1 MRIASVEISNVK
13 GIRSAA
19 FPLGSVTVIRGANGT
34 GKTSILDAI
43 SAVFAGGHDPD
54 LIRQGADKA
63 VVVLT
68 LDDGT
73 TIRKVITPKNSTLD
87 ITTAQGLK
95 VTKPAAW
102 VAQLASGFQFDPI
115 AFLEADT
122 KKRTQFLLEAMPISF
137 TPVELK
143 TITGADF
150 ARPIDLDAF
159 AALRQGVYD
168 KRRDANVVQRDIA
181 ATLNTLRENLPEGD
195 DQDWPGIVATHRQK
209 QADLRSELKN
219 VTDIIELQLRER
231 RAEYGAGAEAASNIV
246 RETCMAA
253 IREAE
258 RVRDAALATIRESTH
273 ASMEAAS
280 AEAAAAIAEQTSEIN
295 AELQTVS
302 AELATAE
309 ERQKAQAKAD
319 GLRKQI
325 AEYGKRSE
333 GKILEAQLCDDQLKA
348 LDALKVAKLSESGIP
363 GLEIV
368 NGAIQV
374 DGIPLDS
381 LNTQR
386 QYVVAF
392 QVATLKGGDLGF
404 LVCDRAESLVGADWD
419 AFKAAAAESGYQVV
433 FARAEAGEPL
443 ALDVDG
449 EMVAV
454 GAKRSK

>member
-1 MRIASVEISNVK
+1 MRIASVSIENVK

-19 FPLGSVTVIRGANGT
+19 FPLGSVTVIKGANGT
-34 GKTSILDAI
+34 GKTSIVDAI
-43 SAVFAGGHDPD
+43 SSVFAGGHDPD

-115 AFLEADT
+115 AFLEADS

-137 TPVELK
+137 HPAELK
-143 TITGADF
+143 AITGTDF
-150 ARPIDLDAF
+150 ARPIDLEAF
-159 AALRQGVYD
+159 AALRQGIYD
-168 KRRDANVVQRDIA
+168 RRRDANVIQRNIG
-181 ATLNTLRENLPEGD
+181 ATLTTLRENLPDGD
-195 DQDWPGIVATHRQK
+195 DQDWPGIVAERRQK
-209 QADLRSELKN
+209 QADLRAELKT
-219 VTDIIELQLRER
+219 VSDAIAMQARER
-231 RAEYGAGAEAASNIV
+231 KALASAEYDSAVSKAKEECAEKIRQAEAA
-246 RETCMAA
+246 RDA
-253 IREAE
+253 IINESLAKIHKECSSIDAEAQKAEAE
-258 RVRDAALATIRESTH
+258 QA
-273 ASMEAAS
+273 
-280 AEAAAAIAEQTSEIN
+280 SEIN

-309 ERQKAQAKAD
+309 ERQKAQAKAE
-319 GLRKQI
+319 GLRRQI
-325 AEYGKRSE
+325 ADYAKQSDGKLMES
-333 GKILEAQLCDDQLKA
+333 LQCDEQLKQ

-368 NGAIQV
+368 NGEIQV

-419 AFKAAAAESGYQVV
+419 AFREAAAESGYQVV

-443 ALDVDG
+443 GLDVDG
-449 EMVAV
+449 ELVAV
-454 GAKRSK
+454 GTKGRK

>member
-34 GKTSILDAI
+34 GKTSIVDAI
-43 SAVFAGGHDPD
+43 SSVFAGGHDPD
-54 LIRQGADKA
+54 LIRLGADKA

-73 TIRKVITPKNSTLD
+73 TIKKTITAKNSTLD

-115 AFLEADT
+115 AFLEADS
-122 KKRTQFLLEAMPISF
+122 KKRAQFLLEAMPISF
-137 TPVELK
+137 HPAELK
-143 TITGADF
+143 GITGADF
-150 ARPIDLDAF
+150 ARPIDLEAF
-159 AALRQGVYD
+159 AALRQGIYD
-168 KRRDANVVQRDIA
+168 KRRDANVVQRDIG

-209 QADLRSELKN
+209 QADLRAELKR
-219 VTDIIELQLRER
+219 VEGDVEKD
-231 RAEYGAGAEAASNIV
+231 AE
-246 RETCMAA
+246 
-253 IREAE
+253 
-258 RVRDAALATIRESTH
+258 AALATAARVRD
-273 ASMEAAS
+273 EAI
-280 AEAAAAIAEQTSEIN
+280 AAAKLQYEQVASDVAKVKAESIAEQTAEIN

-309 ERQKAQAKAD
+309 ERQRAQAKAE

-325 AEYGKRSE
+325 EEFAQRLKGKLMES
-333 GKILEAQLCDDQLKA
+333 LQCDEQLKQ

-368 NGAIQV
+368 NGEILV

-419 AFKAAAAESGYQVV
+419 AFREAAAESGYQVV

-443 ALDVDG
+443 GLDVDG
-449 EMVAV
+449 ELVAV
-454 GAKRSK
+454 KGGKR